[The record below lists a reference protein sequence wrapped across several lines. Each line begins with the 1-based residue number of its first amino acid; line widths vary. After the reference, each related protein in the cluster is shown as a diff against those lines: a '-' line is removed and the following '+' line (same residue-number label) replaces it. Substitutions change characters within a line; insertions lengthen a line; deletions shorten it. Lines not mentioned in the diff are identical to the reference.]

1 MIPFRPL
8 PLASI
13 GLALCAC
20 VPESEGQSQQ
30 SAQILRQAEAE
41 PDDCLLLVWSNQ
53 KERRVEFDRAHDF
66 ADGGAISCA
75 TGTSAS
81 QFDSAIKALREAAKS
96 GNKARILEEVGIPLL
111 YIDAQGNRREIEKR
125 DEVEAVFDDI
135 FDTEMLDLLQR
146 LDLGE
151 MTVTKDQGGFFD
163 LGAVWLV
170 VDEQGGRPRLMTVNR
185 QALDEALEA
194 ARDQAER
201 KEGDRIPL
209 DER

>member
-1 MIPFRPL
+1 MIPIRPL
-8 PLASI
+8 PLASL

-96 GNKARILEEVGIPLL
+96 GNKARILEL
-111 YIDAQGNRREIEKR
+111 IDVCSRMPNEFEKALCCAAEFVKVR
-125 DEVEAVFDDI
+125 F
-135 FDTEMLDLLQR
+135 
-146 LDLGE
+146 
-151 MTVTKDQGGFFD
+151 TVKSDY
-163 LGAVWLV
+163 
-170 VDEQGGRPRLMTVNR
+170 M
-185 QALDEALEA
+185 
-194 ARDQAER
+194 
-201 KEGDRIPL
+201 
-209 DER
+209 